1 MFDCEER
8 GDILGTKVV
17 RITTTSKAWNKLLKT
32 GLWDKVVEVL
42 ADESE
47 GGENELSK

>member
-17 RITTTSKAWNKLLKT
+17 RITTTNKAWNKLLKT

-47 GGENELSK
+47 EGEK